1 MNNSTLLCRYAY
13 DPLDR
18 LAVRAQVGASVSQ
31 CFYQAGRLH
40 SEVQASARRTL
51 IRHGRQ
57 VMAQIDERDGIGNQ
71 YLLATDRQH
80 SVVHAAGPQS
90 QQAIAYSPYGHRP
103 AESGLTQLPGFSGER
118 VEPFTG
124 HYMLGNGY
132 RSFNPVLMRFNSPD
146 TLSPFGKGGLNAY
159 AYCLGDPVNYQDP
172 NGHIP
177 WWVGLVAGVAASVFT
192 AGIAAPVTAALGVS
206 MATAGA
212 VAAVATKVSIAATVI
227 SVGSAAGSA
236 MTKGGLSEGLGWLSL
251 GTGVVAGAAGGLAIG
266 AKMGSS
272 IATGGHVAGRG
283 PVSRGSISSPHR
295 SSIANFDVPDEA
307 AAREALR
314 SARQREQISFG
325 RINYWLKKA
334 QDPQISSSMRTRLN
348 QRLTREAMRR
358 EVARTD
364 RLFALADLN
373 QVSPPPAYVAP
384 PPYKEAFKNIRE
396 SSV

>member
-103 AESGLTQLPGFSGER
+103 AENGLTQLPGFSGER

-124 HYMLGNGY
+124 YYMLGNGY

-177 WWVGLVAGVAASVFT
+177 WWVGLAAGVAAFVLT
-192 AGIAAPVTAALGVS
+192 AGIAAPLTAAMGVS

-266 AKMGSS
+266 AKMGS
-272 IATGGHVAGRG
+272 TFTAGR
-283 PVSRGSISSPHR
+283 
-295 SSIANFDVPDEA
+295 SIANLDEVRA
-307 AAREALR
+307 MRALTRAEQR
-314 SARQREQISFG
+314 STAELDRMEHLLEQTQNSLITES
-325 RINYWLKKA
+325 RRN
-334 QDPQISSSMRTRLN
+334 RLN
-348 QRLTREAMRR
+348 ISLTRQALDWETA
-358 EVARTD
+358 ETE
-364 RLFALADLN
+364 RLFALEDFKK
-373 QVSPPPAYVAP
+373 VSPPPAYVKP
-384 PPYKEAFKNIRE
+384 PPYKEALKNIR
-396 SSV
+396 VVV

>member
-40 SEVQASARRTL
+40 SEVQASARRML
-51 IRHGRQ
+51 MRHGRQ
-57 VMAQIDERDGIGNQ
+57 VMAQIDERDGIVSP

-177 WWVGLVAGVAASVFT
+177 WWVGLAAGVAAFVLT
-192 AGIAAPVTAALGVS
+192 AGIAAPLTAAMGGIAAGTIAGLQGVS
-206 MATAGA
+206 YAAAGISLVSGIA
-212 VAAVATKVSIAATVI
+212 SEVSRRAEVSDVFTGVSIGFGVLSGVAGGFAFGARLGALSASREV
-227 SVGSAAGSA
+227 VAAGSA
-236 MTKGGLSEGLGWLSL
+236 SSTSRMP
-251 GTGVVAGAAGGLAIG
+251 
-266 AKMGSS
+266 SS
-272 IATGGHVAGRG
+272 INSPTQAVEALNPRVNVG
-283 PVSRGSISSPHR
+283 PTAPT
-295 SSIANFDVPDEA
+295 
-307 AAREALR
+307 AARARPSVPSGSFELKSIMAKPRAGTLGGRKHVTFDDLPHGEA
-314 SARQREQISFG
+314 
-325 RINYWLKKA
+325 
-334 QDPQISSSMRTRLN
+334 
-348 QRLTREAMRR
+348 
-358 EVARTD
+358 
-364 RLFALADLN
+364 
-373 QVSPPPAYVAP
+373 PPAYSEVDLHR
-384 PPYKEAFKNIRE
+384 AFSLDGASNAIRGE
-396 SSV
+396 SSI